1 MNIEPTSTS
10 DRHVAAAGT
19 RHAKVLF
26 TILLVTA
33 LVACGGG
40 AGRKSAAPSPLTSP
54 LPTPGATVVASPT
67 PRQSPAERVSKQ
79 GSGAFDRYPF
89 TYQRTND
96 QVVATFAAPR
106 LPWVDTVI
114 VAAARV
120 VIDAAYGEKMENF
133 PRSVPWA
140 EDERTINAIKLAGT
154 DYDYVF
160 WPTKE
165 ATGDVKTIN
174 FRRVP
179 KGSVR

>member
-1 MNIEPTSTS
+1 MNIKPTSTS
-10 DRHVAAAGT
+10 DRHVAAGGA
-19 RHAKVLF
+19 RHAKVLC
-26 TILLVTA
+26 TVLLVAA
-33 LVACGGG
+33 LAACG
-40 AGRKSAAPSPLTSP
+40 ASGRKSAAPSPSTSS
-54 LPTPGATVVASPT
+54 LPTPETVVSSPT

-79 GSGAFDRYPF
+79 GSGAFDRYQF

-96 QVVATFAAPR
+96 QVVATFAAPH

-120 VIDAAYGEKMENF
+120 VIDAAYSEKMENF
-133 PRSVPWA
+133 PRPVPWT
-140 EDERTINAIKLAGT
+140 EDERKINAIKLAGT
-154 DYDYVF
+154 DSDYIF

-165 ATGDVKTIN
+165 ATGDVKTVT

>member
-1 MNIEPTSTS
+1 MNVEPTSTS
-10 DRHVAAAGT
+10 DRHVAAGGA
-19 RHAKVLF
+19 RHAKVLCAV
-26 TILLVTA
+26 LLVTA
-33 LVACGGG
+33 LAACG
-40 AGRKSAAPSPLTSP
+40 ASGRKSSAPSPSTSP
-54 LPTPGATVVASPT
+54 LPTPGATVVSSPT

-89 TYQRTND
+89 TYRRTND

-133 PRSVPWA
+133 PRPVPWT
-140 EDERTINAIKLAGT
+140 ENERRINAIKLAGT
-154 DYDYVF
+154 DYDYIF

-165 ATGDVKTIN
+165 AAGDVRTVT